1 MPPSYILTTG
11 ATGFI
16 GAHVVSH
23 LLSKGIRVRGTY
35 RSQKKVDVIVSH
47 FRTLYGDKVDTLL
60 DFVYTGDLAAP
71 GCFDEA
77 LKGGI
82 DAVIHC
88 ASPLNFTLTPS
99 EIINPAISG
108 TKSLLAS
115 ITATS
120 SVQKLVVLSSFAAV
134 VDEFNKGLGPD
145 VEYTANDWNPIT
157 YEQGMSELRYS
168 YLASKALSEKQV
180 WEWKGKEEEGGRV
193 GVVSLCP
200 PLVFGPIAH
209 PVEKISELNSSN
221 AELWFLTTGFSP
233 LPLSP
238 VPAWV
243 SIHDLTTALVNAAID
258 DSITNKRYTIASPQP
273 FSSQLAADS
282 FRELFEWAKE
292 RVTEGEPGKYPDV
305 SKLEGDI
312 AKKEL
317 LGGKE
322 YVGWKETLLEAVGQF
337 KKVEDAEKEKTK

>member
-16 GAHVVSH
+16 GAHVVSQ

-35 RSQKKVDVIVSH
+35 RSQKKVDIILAH
-47 FRTLYGDKVDTLL
+47 FRTIYGEEKVNSLL

-99 EIINPAISG
+99 EIINPAIAG
-108 TKSLLAS
+108 TKSLLSS
-115 ITATS
+115 ITSTP

-134 VDEFNKGLGPD
+134 VDEFNKGMGPD
-145 VEYTANDWNPIT
+145 VEYTAQDWNPIT
-157 YEQGMSELRYS
+157 YEQGLSELRYS
-168 YLASKALSEKQV
+168 YLASKTLSEKEV
-180 WEWKGKEEEGGRV
+180 WEWKEKEGKGV

-243 SIHDLTTALVNAAID
+243 SIHDLTTALINAAID
-258 DSITNKRYTIASPQP
+258 DSVTNKRYTIGSPEP

-292 RVTEGEPGKYPDV
+292 RVTEGEPGKYPEV

-312 AKKEL
+312 AKREL
-317 LGGKE
+317 LGGRE
-322 YVGWKETLLEAVGQF
+322 YIGWKETLVEAVGQF
-337 KKVEDAEKEKTK
+337 KEVEDREKGK

>member
-16 GAHVVSH
+16 GAHVVSQ
-23 LLSKGIRVRGTY
+23 LLAKGIRVRGTY
-35 RSQKKVDVIVSH
+35 RSQKKVDVILSH

-108 TKSLLAS
+108 TKSLLTS
-115 ITATS
+115 ISATPS
-120 SVQKLVVLSSFAAV
+120 IQKLVVLSSFAAV
-134 VDEFNKGLGPD
+134 VDEFNKGLGPNI
-145 VEYTANDWNPIT
+145 EYTANDWNPIT

-168 YLASKALSEKQV
+168 YLASKTLSEKEV
-180 WEWKGKEEEGGRV
+180 WEWKKKEGEGV
-193 GVVSLCP
+193 G
-200 PLVFGPIAH
+200 VFGPIAH

-258 DSITNKRYTIASPQP
+258 DSITNKRYTIASPEP
-273 FSSQLAADS
+273 FSSQLAADTY
-282 FRELFEWAKE
+282 RELFEWAKE

-312 AKKEL
+312 ARKEL

-322 YVGWKETLLEAVGQF
+322 YIGWKETLLEAVGQF
-337 KKVEDAEKEKTK
+337 KKVEDGEKNK